1 MKNNAKRLLSLAL
14 VIAILVTAITGCGP
28 QTDDNQP
35 DAPQHV
41 DYAASI
47 KLDMAAPTLKQEV
60 TVKTYIDGDTTHF
73 NVPTSVSETGVLK
86 ARYLGINTPESTGR
100 VEEWGKAASNFTKE
114 KLKNA
119 ISIYVESDNATWNVD
134 STGGRHLVWVWY
146 KTVDDADYRNLNIE
160 ILQNGLAIASNT
172 ANNRYGTVGMAA
184 IDQAKREK
192 LHVYSGEKD
201 PDFAYGAPNNI
212 TLKQLRT
219 HIVEYEGDKVAFEGV
234 ITKDHGGA
242 LYVEDYDA
250 ESEMYFGVYI
260 YYATA
265 GIGAAG
271 LKVLS
276 VGNRIRFV
284 GNVQNFNGS
293 YQISGLQ
300 YNAMRP
306 DDLGNFKLVSQG
318 ESASYLLT
326 DVDTFVNGKVEL
338 EIDEEKKTYD
348 YAELAMHTSVEFKN
362 LRVVKTYTT
371 TNESSSSKGAMTL
384 TCEDANGVR
393 IPIRTE
399 VLRDE
404 NGELITED
412 LYAGETI
419 DVKGLVEYFSM
430 DGEPGQYQIK
440 VLSPDDITIH

>member
-1 MKNNAKRLLSLAL
+1 MKKMAMRLLSLAL
-14 VIAILVTAITGCGP
+14 TIAILVMAIAGC
-28 QTDDNQP
+28 
-35 DAPQHV
+35 APQADDDTPATPTHV
-41 DYAASI
+41 DYAASV

-73 NVPTSVSETGVLK
+73 NVPSSVSSTGVLK
-86 ARYLGINTPESTGR
+86 ARYLGINTPESTGK

-114 KLKNA
+114 KLKA
-119 ISIYVESDNATWNVD
+119 ATSIYVESDNAQWNVD

-146 KTVDDADYRNLNIE
+146 KTADDADYRNLNIE
-160 ILQNGLAIASNT
+160 LLQNGLAIASNT
-172 ANNRYGTVGMAA
+172 ANNRYGEIGVAA
-184 IDQAKREK
+184 IDQARAEK

-212 TLKQLRT
+212 TLKELRT
-219 HIVEYEGDKVAFEGV
+219 HIVEYEGDKVAFEGTIV
-234 ITKDHGGA
+234 KDHNGA

-250 ESEMYFGVYI
+250 ESEMYFGIYI

-265 GIGAAG
+265 GINAMG
-271 LKVLS
+271 LKLLA
-276 VGNRIRFV
+276 VGNRVRFV

-306 DDLGNFKLVSQG
+306 DDLGNFKLVS
-318 ESASYLLT
+318 ENNEPSYLPT
-326 DVDTFVNGKVEL
+326 DPTTFANGEVEL
-338 EIDEEKKTYD
+338 EVDEEKKTYK
-348 YAELAMHTSVEFKN
+348 YAELVMHTSVSMTG
-362 LRVVKTYTT
+362 LRVVDVYTT

-384 TCEDANGVR
+384 TCEKDGVR
-393 IPIRTE
+393 IPVRTD

-404 NGELITED
+404 NGEIITED

-419 DVKGLVEYFSM
+419 DVKGLVEYFSL
-430 DGEPGQYQIK
+430 DGEDGQYQIK
-440 VLSPDDITIH
+440 VLAPSDITIH